1 MTRPVVHQH
10 AKRLVIVVPSLKI
23 GGMER
28 VSVVLANEFARRDEY
43 EVHLVALSN
52 DGIAFEVDEAVRLHL
67 PHFSTS
73 KLSFPVAVIRSF
85 RFLTALCGE
94 VRPALILS
102 LGDRYNSFCIAA
114 ARTRGVPI
122 YVSSRRNPT
131 RSNGVAID
139 WANRILY
146 RFAAGLIV
154 QTEAARHILAGK
166 FKAPPIHV
174 LPNPFNIPDQ
184 VDCSNREQ
192 VVLNVGRFADQKN
205 QHLLV
210 RYFGALGARDWRLR
224 FLGDGPKRQRFE
236 RELLGLSDR
245 TLVDAPGFVNDVAS
259 HYRRAAIF
267 AFTSTSEGFPN
278 ALAEAMMHGCACI
291 AFDCVAGPS
300 DLIEDGVNGF
310 LVANLDHED
319 YKRKLRR
326 LIQDPALRARF
337 GRAAARSMQRYRAD
351 AIVNRLIETF
361 RGTEQSG
368 CS

>member
-1 MTRPVVHQH
+1 MTRPAAHQN
-10 AKRLVIVVPSLKI
+10 AKQLAIVVPSLKI

-28 VSVVLANEFARRDEY
+28 VSVVLANEFARRAEY

-52 DGIAFEVDEAVRLHL
+52 DGVAFKVDDAVHLHL
-67 PHFSTS
+67 PRFSTS
-73 KLSFPVAVIRSF
+73 KLSFPVAVIRTF
-85 RFLTALCGE
+85 RHLTRFCRE
-94 VRPALILS
+94 SRPALMLS
-102 LGDRYNSFCIAA
+102 VGDRYNGFCIAA
-114 ARTRGVPI
+114 ARSCGVPI
-122 YVSSRRNPT
+122 FASSRMSPLASSGR
-131 RSNGVAID
+131 AID
-139 WANRILY
+139 WVNRIFY
-146 RFAAGLIV
+146 RHATGLLV
-154 QTEAARHILAGK
+154 QTETARHILARK
-166 FKAPPIHV
+166 FKKTPIHV
-174 LPNPFNIPDQ
+174 VPNPFNIPDQ

-210 RYFGALGARDWRLR
+210 RYFGALGVSDWRLR

-236 RELLGLSDR
+236 RELLGLSDQ

-259 HYRRAAIF
+259 HYCRAAIF
-267 AFTSTSEGFPN
+267 ASTSTSEGFPN

-326 LIQDPALRARF
+326 LIEDPALRARF

-361 RGTEQSG
+361 RGTE
-368 CS
+368 